1 MPRATVSGLCHQFKE
16 NDNSSATKKAVE
28 NSDGGKEVLK
38 ATSITGKKIASLVGT
53 ASSMALGIPPAPLI
67 HSTGHYIQLQQVKN
81 AAIHGPLGLTRC
93 TDTDIPTLER
103 GASVVGGA
111 SSLMELSITLSTQ
124 EEPQDSNTSIQDG
137 LGCLLPGR
145 KSRGNVV
152 IRVNEV
158 SHKLSGTPGCLSS
171 DPTFVKHKTNL
182 MVYLQLYTVT
192 AQSYINK
199 KGGTLSFS
207 LSQLAK
213 QAWSWCMERE
223 ISLIADHILGKENMI
238 ADSESQ
244 VFKDRWDWKLNPE
257 LFRIIQQ
264 KLVLWRRIY

>member
-93 TDTDIPTLER
+93 TDTDIPTLEG

-111 SSLMELSITLSTQ
+111 RSSMELSITLSTQ

-152 IRVNEV
+152 NRGNGVP
-158 SHKLSGTPGCLSS
+158 HKLPGTPGCLSS
-171 DPTFVKHKTNL
+171 DPNIVKYKTNL
-182 MVYLQLYTVT
+182 TVYLQLYSVT
-192 AQSYINK
+192 AQSYINNK
-199 KGGTLSFS
+199 EGLCLSLCHS
-207 LSQLAK
+207 LPNRHGVG
-213 QAWSWCMERE
+213 AWKERYH
-223 ISLIADHILGKENMI
+223 S
-238 ADSESQ
+238 
-244 VFKDRWDWKLNPE
+244 
-257 LFRIIQQ
+257 
-264 KLVLWRRIY
+264 